1 MGSCEKYEGISLVL
15 SATIGFEL
23 FLCCKLNSS

>member
-1 MGSCEKYEGISLVL
+1 MGNGEKFGCISPVL